1 VRTMTTTTELATDV
15 LAALVATKLK
25 IVELLAQLAR
35 RQLVLARDGDMSD
48 LLKLLAAKQT
58 VLGQLQIVEQRLDPF
73 RSQNPDERVWA
84 SSADRARCQQQA
96 SRCDELLAE
105 TMQLERQG
113 ESEMVRRRDS
123 ASTALNHFSA
133 AADAQVAYL
142 GPLPTAGPSLQL
154 RCEG

>member
-1 VRTMTTTTELATDV
+1 MTTTTELQTDV
-15 LAALVATKLK
+15 LAALVAAKLK

-35 RQLVLARDGDMSD
+35 RQLALAASGDMGD

-58 VLGQLQIVEQRLDPF
+58 VLGQLQIVERRLDPF
-73 RSQNPDERVWA
+73 RAQNPDERIWA
-84 SSADRARCQQQA
+84 SPADRARCQQQA

-113 ESEMVRRRDS
+113 ESEIVRRRDS
-123 ASTALNHFSA
+123 ASAALNHFSA

-142 GPLPTAGPSLQL
+142 GPLPAAGPSLQL
-154 RCEG
+154 HCEG